1 MSEPLKDLGRQSCDP
16 RDHRVLTRI
25 ARARGVTLQE
35 LLRDIISDYVA
46 KSIHDAKVVLGQDDD
61 NGLEPGSHV
70 AATGDHGSS
79 RSRAK

>member
-35 LLRDIISDYVA
+35 LLRDIITDYVA

-61 NGLEPGSHV
+61 NPSAAGARG
-70 AATGDHGSS
+70 AATEDHGSS
-79 RSRAK
+79 RSRTK